1 MLRPFLRAKIHRA
14 RVTRCDPDYEG
25 SITIDADLLAAADVL
40 PLEKVEVYNVTRGSR
55 FSTYAIAG
63 TGGGG
68 EIALNGAAA
77 HLGKVGDVVIIAA
90 YALLDREDLPSHRA
104 RVVLVD
110 GGNRVL
116 EVREQTPFDLP
127 DQ

>member
-25 SITIDADLLAAADVL
+25 SITIDADLLAACDVL
-40 PLEKVEVYNVTRGSR
+40 QLEKVEVYNVTRGSR
-55 FSTYAIAG
+55 FSTYAIPG
-63 TGGGG
+63 RPGGG

-77 HLGKVGDVVIIAA
+77 HLGKIGDLLIIAA
-90 YALLDREDLPSHRA
+90 YALLDREDVPHHRA

-110 GGNRVL
+110 DANRQV
-116 EVREQTPFDLP
+116 EVREETPFDTP
-127 DQ
+127 G

>member
-14 RVTRCDPDYEG
+14 HVTRCDPDYEG
-25 SITIDADLLAAADVL
+25 SITIDADLLAAGDVL

-63 TGGGG
+63 KPGGG

-77 HLGKVGDVVIIAA
+77 HLGKVGDLVIIAA
-90 YALLDREDLPSHRA
+90 YALLDREDLPPHRA

-110 GGNRVL
+110 GANRVL
-116 EVREQTPFDLP
+116 EVREQTPFDIP
-127 DQ
+127 E